1 MIEYPI
7 TIKNVLPDSKF
18 YSLRDEFDHIGWKL
32 DNRSYPT
39 AQSGDKVSWM
49 LNEPNNTLMMF
60 ECALIIKLKIQ
71 KYLKEDLVLIKIH
84 SNGSTSAQTQKFH
97 RDFDPPNIWTFIL
110 FTEEK
115 WNTQWGGE
123 FVCESNDG
131 KYFYTP
137 YIPNSGV
144 LIPSEWEHYGSS
156 PNVHTGYLRTTLAI
170 CYATPDSLP
179 TLIDKYPDIV
189 NRFL

>member
-7 TIKNVLPDSKF
+7 IIKNVLPDSKF

-123 FVCESNDG
+123 FVSFDPINSTY
-131 KYFYTP
+131 KYTP
-137 YIPNSGV
+137 YMPNSGA
-144 LIPSEWEHYGSS
+144 LIPSKWEHYGAA
-156 PNVHTGYLRTTLAI
+156 PNECTGNLRTTMAFS
-170 CYATPDSLP
+170 YASTQTFEHIKNSP
-179 TLIDKYPDIV
+179 TVKS
-189 NRFL
+189 FL